1 MRDFGLVEDYF
12 IRLHKNYG
20 ISELSYRDQKIE
32 LNEHN
37 MSQLVFVFED
47 FNEEFDNL
55 LAHCDLI
62 YNEIEKAFSIKIR
75 KDINDDYLVNVV

>member
-1 MRDFGLVEDYF
+1 MKDFELIEDYF

-20 ISELSYRDQKIE
+20 ISELSFKENKIE
-32 LNEHN
+32 LDENN

-62 YNEIEKAFSIKIR
+62 YAEIEKEFSLKIR
-75 KDINDDYLVNVV
+75 KDINNNYFINVV

>member
-1 MRDFGLVEDYF
+1 MKDFGLVEDYF

-20 ISELSYRDQKIE
+20 ISELSYKDQKIE

-62 YNEIEKAFSIKIR
+62 YNEIEKEFSIKIR
-75 KDINDDYLVNVV
+75 KDINDNYLVNVV

>member
-75 KDINDDYLVNVV
+75 KDINDNYLVNVV